1 MFPNAV
7 GEVRLVVQYSKV
19 PESADTRR
27 RYARCVLAQLASA
40 LRRCP
45 LVLGDSLQVGQTLI
59 IPVLTFNMTI

>member
-19 PESADTRR
+19 PESGDTRR

-45 LVLGDSLQVGQTLI
+45 LVLGDSLQVGRHSSCLSLLSI
-59 IPVLTFNMTI
+59 

>member
-19 PESADTRR
+19 PEPGDTR
-27 RYARCVLAQLASA
+27 RYARCALAQLASA

-45 LVLGDSLQVGQTLI
+45 LVLGDSLQVCGHS
-59 IPVLTFNMTI
+59 

>member
-19 PESADTRR
+19 PESGDKR
-27 RYARCVLAQLASA
+27 RYAQCVLAQLAYA

-59 IPVLTFNMTI
+59 MPVLTFNMTI